1 MDNLPSN
8 ASSSVH
14 ESHPTPLVWLTHS
27 ASVSIVAE
35 VVRAGALET
44 GGLLVGYWSGEAD
57 VVVTDATRPGPL
69 AAHAEDTY
77 VPDADHDELAM
88 ARLYAASGRRH
99 AYLGDWHSH
108 PRGGVGLSERDRRT
122 LLTIATS
129 AQARAPVP
137 LMGIVVPSPSALTIA
152 FWRLCPQTTRRVEL
166 CRAHSP
172 VSDRR

>member
-1 MDNLPSN
+1 
-8 ASSSVH
+8 VH

-99 AYLGDWHSH
+99 AYLGDW
-108 PRGGVGLSERDRRT
+108 RWGGFERARPENIANNRHIGSGASSGTADGHCRSLAIRADNRFLET
-122 LLTIATS
+122 LPSDDTES
-129 AQARAPVP
+129 
-137 LMGIVVPSPSALTIA
+137 GVVPSAQPG
-152 FWRLCPQTTRRVEL
+152 F
-166 CRAHSP
+166 
-172 VSDRR
+172 